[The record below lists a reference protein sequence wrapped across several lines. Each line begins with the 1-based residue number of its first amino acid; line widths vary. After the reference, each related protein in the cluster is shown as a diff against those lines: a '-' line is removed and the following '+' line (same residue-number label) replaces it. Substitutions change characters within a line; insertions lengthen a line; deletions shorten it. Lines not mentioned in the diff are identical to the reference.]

1 MGQSMELVITF
12 SNFKKSDFGITVPY
26 TTEINYG
33 GQFAITSN
41 ITKIEF
47 NTNIDPAI
55 FEMPKS

>member
-1 MGQSMELVITF
+1 MGQPMELTISF
-12 SNFKKSDFGITVPY
+12 SNFKKTDLGVTIPY

-33 GQFAITSN
+33 GQFVITNN

-47 NTNIDPAI
+47 NKTIDPAV